1 MPKQVFYKSSK
12 PYNIIISLIYRQ
24 VWNEK
29 RAASPTFFT
38 DENEK
43 LLIGEDLEGLL
54 MLEILPAQAVSI
66 PQTSSLLQWA
76 S

>member
-1 MPKQVFYKSSK
+1 MSKQVFYKSSK
-12 PYNIIISLIYRQ
+12 PYNIIISFIYRQ
-24 VWNEK
+24 LWNEK
-29 RAASPTFFT
+29 RTAPPTFFT

-43 LLIGEDLEGLL
+43 LSIGEDLEALL

-66 PQTSSLLQWA
+66 HKASNLLQWA

>member
-1 MPKQVFYKSSK
+1 MSKQVFYKSSK
-12 PYNIIISLIYRQ
+12 SYNIIISFIYRQ
-24 VWNEK
+24 MWNEK
-29 RAASPTFFT
+29 RAAPPTFFT

-43 LLIGEDLEGLL
+43 LLIREDLEALL

-66 PQTSSLLQWA
+66 HKASNLLQWA